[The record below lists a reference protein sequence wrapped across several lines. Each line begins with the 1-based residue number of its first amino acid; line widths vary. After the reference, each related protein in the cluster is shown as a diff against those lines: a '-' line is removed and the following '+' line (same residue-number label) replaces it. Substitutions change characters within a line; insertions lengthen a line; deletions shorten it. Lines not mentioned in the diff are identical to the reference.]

1 MNNWQAYE
9 LHFGQPRL
17 RQYLMSCAGDQQR
30 AMELYRWNTAT
41 SAIFWESFTYFEVAF
56 RNAVDRRMCDRH
68 LQLGRSQ
75 HWIFDD
81 VCELGRDARGAGKHN
96 QPYVDLEEA
105 KRRVRRNKKSLD
117 AGQIISEVSF
127 GFWHQL
133 VSRKQMF
140 LWPDLASAFPHAP
153 DRRQETVHDPVSRL
167 REFRNRIGH
176 HHRIWSEDI
185 PGRYEDLLGVAS
197 FLDPDLRTFIDRHS
211 RVPTMLAH
219 RPLTSPVVL
228 E

>member
-1 MNNWQAYE
+1 MDNWQAYQH
-9 LHFGQPRL
+9 HFGTPRL
-17 RQYLMSCAGDQQR
+17 SHYLTAGAGDHRR

-41 SAIFWESFTYFEVAF
+41 SAVFWESLAYFEVAF
-56 RNAVDRRMCDRH
+56 RNAVDRRLCERQD
-68 LQLGRSQ
+68 QLRRSG

-81 VCELGRDARGAGKHN
+81 ARELGRDAKGPGKHS
-96 QPYVDLEEA
+96 QPYIDIEEA
-105 KRRVRRNKKSLD
+105 KRRVRRNRKSLD

-140 LWPDLASAFPHAP
+140 LWPDLASAFPQAP
-153 DRRQETVHDPVSRL
+153 DRHQVTVHDPVSRL

-185 PGRYEDLLGVAS
+185 AGRYEDLLQIAGFV
-197 FLDPDLRTFIDRHS
+197 DPELRTFIDGHS

-219 RPLTSPVVL
+219 QP
-228 E
+228 